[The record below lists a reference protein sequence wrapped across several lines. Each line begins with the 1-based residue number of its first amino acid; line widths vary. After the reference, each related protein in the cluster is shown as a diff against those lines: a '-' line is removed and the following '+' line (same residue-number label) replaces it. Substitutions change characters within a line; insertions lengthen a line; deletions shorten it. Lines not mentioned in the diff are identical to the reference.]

1 MPCLR
6 RLPTECP
13 DTLPDT
19 PAHRPTASTRRHC
32 LQRGLLLALSSA
44 TGLLGAC
51 ALPARRASGTDEAGE
66 GYWSGR
72 LALQVES
79 EPPQSWSAGF
89 ELTGRPEAGEL
100 RIASPL
106 GQILA
111 QLHWQPGSA
120 VLVRG
125 SDRLQRPS
133 LPALVRELTGTDIPI
148 DGLFAWLRGQAAE
161 VAGWEADL
169 SRQPEG
175 RISARR
181 LQPLPATT
189 LRLQFEP

>member
-1 MPCLR
+1 MQHKPLAAR
-6 RLPTECP
+6 RAWLAR
-13 DTLPDT
+13 TL
-19 PAHRPTASTRRHC
+19 AFGLTAS
-32 LQRGLLLALSSA
+32 AA
-44 TGLLGAC
+44 LLGGC
-51 ALPARRASGTDEAGE
+51 ALPARRPSGTDEAGE

-79 EPPQSWSAGF
+79 EPVQSWSAGF
-89 ELTGRPEAGEL
+89 ELMGRPEAGEL

-125 SDRLQRPS
+125 AERQQRSS
-133 LPALVRELTGTDIPI
+133 LGTLVRELTGTEIPVEA
-148 DGLFAWLRGQAAE
+148 LFAWLRGNPARAP
-161 VAGWEADL
+161 GWEADL

-175 RISARR
+175 RITARR
-181 LQPLPATT
+181 LEPLPATT